1 MAAPWEKYQQQGART
16 HDGLPARQNADGTYS
31 TELSITVTDPRLNG
45 GRPTNIPSLWGG
57 RELNEDGAVEA
68 ALGSGRQWQSFRS
81 IDEAVAAAK
90 ARSAAGGAGADSAGP
105 WTRYQPQSRE
115 DRLAALVASNP
126 GEYDQNSRE
135 FQQRNG
141 PGGFGGVMRDI
152 GRATVRAPLTV
163 ADTALTLGR
172 SAVAAPVAGI
182 AGAVTAPLGF
192 ISGME
197 GVGARNVERVQNFIA
212 GQPLTEGGEAVT
224 GAIAYPFEKLAQGA
238 DKAGDY
244 VARKTGS
251 PLLGTML
258 NTAIQGA
265 PALLL
270 RRGKGGR
277 NSSDRVGP
285 AVPEGEGAA
294 RPQVPAAAERPAG
307 LAKVSGAAPSIDELQ
322 AAKNAAYKAA
332 EETGVVVSRDAMNR
346 LKVDLVNT
354 LKKEGLDK
362 DLHPAATA
370 ALKRITDTKGQPTLS
385 ELETLRKIANDAR
398 TSNNPADARLGSKII
413 ERIDDF
419 EETLGPQDVISGN
432 ASAATAFKEA
442 RSLNQRLAK
451 AKTIQKLFDDA
462 ELAVGANYTA
472 AGMDTALR
480 QQFRALA
487 KNDRKL
493 RGFTPEEKAAIRK
506 VVMGGPVQNAMRLLG
521 KFAPNGVVS
530 SLASIGAF
538 GAAGPAGLAL
548 PTAGIIARQG
558 AARAGLKNAN
568 RVSEMVRSGPN
579 WTPSR
584 TKQTVPHE

>member
-1 MAAPWEKYQQQGART
+1 MAGPWEKYQA
-16 HDGLPARQNADGTYS
+16 PAADG
-31 TELSITVTDPRLNG
+31 
-45 GRPTNIPSLWGG
+45 
-57 RELNEDGAVEA
+57 
-68 ALGSGRQWQSFRS
+68 
-81 IDEAVAAAK
+81 
-90 ARSAAGGAGADSAGP
+90 P
-105 WTRYQPQSRE
+105 WSRYQPQSRQ
-115 DRLAALVASNP
+115 DRRAALVASNP
-126 GEYDQNSRE
+126 GEYDPNSPE
-135 FQQRNG
+135 FQAKYG
-141 PGGFGGVMRDI
+141 SGGFGGAMRDI
-152 GRATVRAPLTV
+152 GRAAVRAPVTL
-163 ADTALTLGR
+163 ADTALTVGR

-192 ISGME
+192 IPGMQ

-212 GQPLTEGGEAVT
+212 GQPMTDGGAAVS

-238 DKAGDY
+238 DKAGDFT
-244 VARKTGS
+244 ARKTGS
-251 PLLGTML
+251 PLLGTMV

-270 RRGKGGR
+270 RGRGKSGR
-277 NSSDRVGP
+277 TGSDRVGS

-307 LAKVSGAAPSIDELQ
+307 LAKVSGAAPSIEDLQ

-332 EETGVVVSRDAMNR
+332 EDTGVVVSRGAMNR
-346 LKVDLVNT
+346 LKVDLVNN

-419 EETLGPQDVISGN
+419 EENLGPQDVVSGD
-432 ASAATAFKEA
+432 AMAATAFKEA
-442 RSLNQRLAK
+442 RALSQRLAK

-487 KNDRKL
+487 KNDRKM
-493 RGFTPEEKAAIRK
+493 RGFTAEEKAAIRK

-568 RVSEMVRSGPN
+568 RVSEMVRSGPDLR
-579 WTPSR
+579 PSR
-584 TKQTVPHE
+584 ARQTVPHE